1 MHYLCKL
8 SLKTSFKMKYKSIY
22 PFILSIILFS
32 CGSIKENKHVST
44 EKLSDTTTI
53 KSETSTFTDN
63 SPHTKKAIQSP
74 QNLRGEWIIIK
85 AMGRPVDTMK
95 ERAYIFFSSK
105 ENKIYGY
112 TGCNYINGG
121 YSIYEGFEISLK
133 DIITTSKICEAINEE
148 RNIIQGINS
157 AFSYSIYKDSKTG
170 LDMLDLKDNT
180 GHTVLHMKRHNADV
194 ISGTWSVESIRGKD
208 NLNQEIQ
215 LVIDVP
221 ELHLHGKT
229 GCNFI
234 NGDIGIDRNKDRF
247 VQFQSISST
256 RKMCDD
262 KTMKVERELLIALE
276 EVEFIKKK
284 SNDIYALLDKNRK
297 EVLVLKKIVIT
308 VNNGL

>member
-1 MHYLCKL
+1 
-8 SLKTSFKMKYKSIY
+8 MKYKSIY

-234 NGDIGIDRNKDRF
+234 NGDIGIDRNKDWF

-262 KTMKVERELLIALE
+262 KAMKVERELLIALE

-297 EVLVLKKIVIT
+297 EVLVLKRIVIN